1 MSQTPKPS
9 MKRFYKDADFAPAA
23 KEDGG
28 VGLQIRLDGRP
39 VRTPNRAALVVEH
52 EPLAAAIVAEWAE
65 QGEDIDPASMPMT
78 GLANAAIDRVVP
90 ERATFVRDIAAYATT
105 DFLCYR
111 AEGPE
116 TLLARQA
123 AHWDPMLRWAEDRYG
138 VAFILASGVMPVE
151 QPALTLET
159 LARAVEG
166 MSAWQLTAMAKLTH
180 LTGGLVGAL
189 ALTEGAVDADT
200 LWAAS
205 VIDELWQEEQ
215 WGEDHWADKH
225 RADRERDFRN
235 AVRFL
240 GLCR

>member
-9 MKRFYKDADFAPAA
+9 MKRFYKDADFAAV
-23 KEDGG
+23 EN
-28 VGLQIRLDGRP
+28 GLQIRLDGRP

-52 EPLAAAIVAEWAE
+52 EPLAAAIVAEWLAQG
-65 QGEDIDPASMPMT
+65 QGEREEIDPASMPMT
-78 GLANAAIDRVVP
+78 GLANAAIDRVMP
-90 ERATFVRDIAAYATT
+90 ERSVFVRDIAAYATT

-123 AHWDPMLRWAEDRYG
+123 ALWDPMLRWAEDRYG
-138 VAFILASGVMPVE
+138 VAFNLANGVMPVE

-189 ALTEGAVDADT
+189 ALTEGAVDADI

-205 VIDELWQEEQ
+205 VVDELWQEEQ

-225 RADRERDFRN
+225 RADRERDFRS

-240 GLCR
+240 GLVGA